1 MIQHG
6 GQVSLVLGSANLTR
20 RNLNNFNLEAN
31 VSLTVDSTASLV
43 KEVEAYFD
51 RIWTN
56 RDGNHYTVGYE
67 AYRDDATLKRIIYL
81 VQEYGGLSS
90 F

>member
-1 MIQHG
+1 M
-6 GQVSLVLGSANLTR
+6 LGSANLTR

-31 VSLTVDSTASLV
+31 VSLTVDANAPLV
-43 KEVEAYFD
+43 EAIDAYFD

-56 RDGNHYTVGYE
+56 RDGNHYTVAYE
-67 AYRDDATLKRIIYL
+67 VYRDDSTVKRIIYL